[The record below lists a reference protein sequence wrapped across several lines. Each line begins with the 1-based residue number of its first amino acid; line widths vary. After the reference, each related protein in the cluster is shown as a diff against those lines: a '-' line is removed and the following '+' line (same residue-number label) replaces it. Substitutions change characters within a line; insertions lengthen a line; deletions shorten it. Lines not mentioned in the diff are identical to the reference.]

1 MPNNQL
7 VLGGYSQIYRD
18 LKKTIH
24 HHRNYSY
31 LNCVFFLGMQ
41 YSIPVL
47 SALLTTVIAVEG
59 LPENILNT
67 KLPND
72 TLVLIMSIIL
82 TMLGTLNSV
91 LKPAES
97 YEWAASFS
105 NKFEEFEN
113 ELNLSIVELGTR
125 SDVTEFDYIQLLR
138 KTNHNLA
145 KLIDERNLGQVALLG
160 AGATQVVNEPEPVVA
175 DGTE

>member
-1 MPNNQL
+1 MSNNQL
-7 VLGGYSQIYRD
+7 VSSYSQIYRD
-18 LKKTIH
+18 LKRTIH
-24 HHRNYSY
+24 YHRNDTYWS
-31 LNCVFFLGMQ
+31 CVFFLGMQ

-47 SALLTTVIAVEG
+47 SALLTTVIAAEG

-72 TLVLIMSIIL
+72 ALVLIMSIIL
-82 TMLGTLNSV
+82 TVLGTLNSV
-91 LKPAES
+91 LKPADS

-113 ELNLSIVELGTR
+113 ELNLSIIELGTR

-145 KLIDERNLGQVALLG
+145 KLIDERNLRQVALLG
-160 AGATQVVNEPEPVVA
+160 AGATQGVNEPEPVVA
-175 DGTE
+175 EGTE